1 VTVTYANGQRVLLAS
16 VGKKA
21 TVDGVRKAAVA
32 AVGKARALK
41 ITALEFALPAVE
53 GASAA
58 R

>member
-1 VTVTYANGQRVLLAS
+1 MTVTYAGGQRVLLAS

-21 TVDGVRKAAVA
+21 SVEGVRKSAVA

-41 ITALEFALPAVE
+41 VTALEFALPAVE